1 MTKDSHTKM
10 RIGIDLGGTK
20 IEGIALD
27 DAGKELARKRFDA
40 PQDNYK
46 NTLSAIVELVA
57 LLESETQLTGSVGIG
72 IPGTIS
78 PQTNLVKNANSVW
91 LIGQPLH
98 ADLESLLKR
107 KVCIENDANCFVVSE
122 ATDGA
127 AKDAEVVFG
136 VIIGT
141 GTGGGVYVRGQSI
154 VGTNAIAG
162 EWGHNPLPWPTAE
175 ELPGRECYCGKKG
188 CIETW
193 LSGPGFAK
201 DHSMRNY
208 PSQTAQAKDIVSLA
222 VEGDQYAQESLR
234 YYEER
239 LAKSL
244 ASIINVIDP
253 DVIVLGGG
261 MSNIKQLYATVP
273 KLWSKYVF
281 SEHVATKLLPPE
293 HGDSSGVR
301 GAAWLWP
308 Q

>member
-1 MTKDSHTKM
+1 M

-27 DAGKELARKRFDA
+27 DAGKELVRKRFDA
-40 PQDNYK
+40 PQGNYK
-46 NTLSAIVELVA
+46 NTLSAIIDLVA
-57 LLESETQLTGSVGIG
+57 LLESETQLTGSVGLG

-78 PQTNLVKNANSVW
+78 PQTDLVKNANSVW

-107 KVCIENDANCFVVSE
+107 EVRIENDANCFVVSE

-127 AKDAEVVFG
+127 AKDADVVFG

-154 VGTNAIAG
+154 VGANAIAG

-201 DHSMRNY
+201 DHNMRNY
-208 PSQTAQAKDIVSLA
+208 QPQTTTAKDVVSLA
-222 VEGDQYAQESLR
+222 SQDDQYALESLR
-234 YYEER
+234 YYEVR

-244 ASIINVIDP
+244 ASVINIIDP

-261 MSNIKQLYATVP
+261 MSNIEQLYTNVP
-273 KLWSKYVF
+273 KIWDEFIF
-281 SEHVATKLLPPE
+281 SDHVTTKLVPPM

-301 GAAWLWP
+301 GAAWLWKV
-308 Q
+308 

>member
-1 MTKDSHTKM
+1 M

-27 DAGKELARKRFDA
+27 DTGHELYRKRIDA
-40 PQDNYK
+40 PQGNYHD
-46 NTLSAIVELVA
+46 TLNAIIQLVA
-57 LLESETQLTGSVGIG
+57 DIESNTKSTGSVGIG

-78 PQTNLVKNANSVW
+78 PATNLVKNSNSVW
-91 LIGQPLH
+91 LINQPLR

-107 KVCIENDANCFVVSE
+107 EVRIENDANCFVVSE

-127 AKDAEVVFG
+127 AKDADIVFG

-141 GTGGGVYVRGQSI
+141 GTGGGIYVRGQSI
-154 VGTNAIAG
+154 IGANAIAG
-162 EWGHNPLPWPTAE
+162 EWGHNPLPWATQD
-175 ELPGRECYCGKKG
+175 ELPGRECYCGKCG

-193 LSGPGFAK
+193 LSGTGFANEHK
-201 DHSMRNY
+201 LRNY
-208 PSQTAQAKDIVSLA
+208 QANNLTAKDIVLLA
-222 VEGDQYAQESLR
+222 GQGDQYAQESLSF
-234 YYEER
+234 YQER

-261 MSNIKQLYATVP
+261 MSNIKELYTTVP
-273 KLWSKYVF
+273 KLWDKYVF
-281 SEHVATKLLPPE
+281 SDHVITKLVAPK

-308 Q
+308 HSP